1 MCRIH
6 LTIYRTVVALTGRA
20 EGLEMPE
27 EMKIR
32 LLFLAARGQGGK
44 LA

>member
-1 MCRIH
+1 MCRAY
-6 LTIYRTVVALTGRA
+6 LATYRTTVALSGRA